1 MTDALVHIGFHK
13 TASTLLQRKL
23 FSRRDLGYDLWQDR
37 VASIHKEIVGV
48 HPYDDISNSTR
59 QTFRNAATKAKQ
71 NGKLFVLSHE
81 RLSGYPAS
89 GGYDNRLIADRIKSL
104 FPKARLLIIIREQ
117 HALLRSFYSQYI
129 TDGGSLS
136 PKHFLSPPEPGIVR
150 FPFFDSRFYE
160 FDRHIAYYAKLF
172 GEENVLALP
181 YEMLKS
187 KPVDFFEKILK
198 FSDIPVRDVQLSSV
212 LEDSTINPGRP
223 PSLQLILR
231 CMNALFFRNQCG
243 NFALVNA
250 KGIRRI
256 VEKYFI
262 HITKIIP
269 DYIDFKIDQRWKH
282 IIDLMINDRYIAS
295 NKRTSQIIDIDL
307 SEYGYKL

>member
-1 MTDALVHIGFHK
+1 M
-13 TASTLLQRKL
+13 
-23 FSRRDLGYDLWQDR
+23 
-37 VASIHKEIVGV
+37 
-48 HPYDDISNSTR
+48 
-59 QTFRNAATKAKQ
+59 
-71 NGKLFVLSHE
+71 
-81 RLSGYPAS
+81 
-89 GGYDNRLIADRIKSL
+89 
-104 FPKARLLIIIREQ
+104 IIREQ

-136 PKHFLSPPEPGIVR
+136 LKHFLSPPEPRIVR
-150 FPFFDSRFYE
+150 FPYFDSRFYE

-181 YEMLKS
+181 YEMLRS
-187 KPVDFFEKILK
+187 KPLDFFEKILE
-198 FSDIPVRDVQLSSV
+198 FSDLPVHDIQLSSV
-212 LEDSTINPGRP
+212 LDDCTINPGRQ

-262 HITKIIP
+262 YITKIIP
-269 DYIDFKIDQRWKH
+269 GYIDFKIDQRWKH
-282 IIDLMINDRYIAS
+282 IIYSIINDRYIAS
-295 NKRTSQIIDIDL
+295 NRRTSQIIDIDL